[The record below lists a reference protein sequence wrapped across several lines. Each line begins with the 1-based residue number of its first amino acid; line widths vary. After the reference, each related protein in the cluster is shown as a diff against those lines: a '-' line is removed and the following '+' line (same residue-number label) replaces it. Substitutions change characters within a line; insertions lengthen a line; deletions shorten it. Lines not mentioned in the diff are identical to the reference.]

1 MQLRCQVRYGIV
13 WICSDVLPYVMDTL
27 TNVHDMV
34 LTVQEMNKL
43 ENTKVSNRIITPYHF

>member
-1 MQLRCQVRYGIV
+1 MQLRCQVRYGIL

-27 TNVHDMV
+27 TNAHDMV
-34 LTVQEMNKL
+34 LTAQEMIKL